1 MAARSGDFFFGRAR
15 RLGAPFL
22 EVFAEGFRRLAGGE
36 LLSGC
41 PERSQRGTRGW
52 AQMGASR
59 PYSPA
64 PWTPITGDALLAV
77 SASFPA
83 RKI

>member
-1 MAARSGDFFFGRAR
+1 
-15 RLGAPFL
+15 
-22 EVFAEGFRRLAGGE
+22 
-36 LLSGC
+36 
-41 PERSQRGTRGW
+41 
-52 AQMGASR
+52 MGASR